1 MTCPEVMVADLTHT
15 MQDGD
20 TRMAH
25 YGTLHYITQHFSL
38 AIRVGKCGETDQKDL
53 DGIKWPTNL
62 ASTSCEARA
71 FAMRR
76 RSKAIPGMADS
87 GQASMIKDLGRYR
100 ETRWNSVTF
109 QRIF

>member
-1 MTCPEVMVADLTHT
+1 MTCPEVMVADLIHT

-20 TRMAH
+20 TLMAH
-25 YGTLHYITQHFSL
+25 SHILTHSTTSL
-38 AIRVGKCGETDQKDL
+38 NIFPWQLGWGNGPDL

-76 RSKAIPGMADS
+76 RSTAIPGMADS

-100 ETRWNSVTF
+100 DTRWNSVTF
-109 QRIF
+109 